1 MINFNENQAMD
12 VVWEALHEYGPYVDD
27 AKWDEICTAMAW
39 ISEALERGQFN
50 IEMLDEICKQA
61 KLDLIRR

>member
-1 MINFNENQAMD
+1 MINFNENEAMG
-12 VVWEALHEYGPYVDD
+12 VVWEALHNYRDHCDNEQ
-27 AKWDEICTAMAW
+27 WDEICTAMAW

-61 KLDLIRR
+61 KLDIIRL